1 MRRIFT
7 LAMKDLRLLVR
18 DRASLFFTVAF
29 PLLFGIFFGTIFSGG
44 AGDTAGIPVAV
55 VDLDHSKRSEA
66 LLASLKAAKE
76 LDITTEAG
84 NPPVALTP
92 DRAADLVRLG
102 RRTAFIIIPEGYG
115 DDDRG
120 MFFGAGAEL
129 ELGIDPSRQ
138 AEAGMLEG
146 VLTRYAFE
154 QFAGVMRDPTATRAE
169 LTRARTAM
177 NKASGIDP
185 LRRGLMET
193 MFAGV
198 DGLMADMQKRQA
210 DPAGSGGGATPSEDP
225 GFSPVRIKRADVA
238 RQRSGPRN
246 SYNISFAQA
255 IMWGVAG
262 CAAAFGLSLVIER
275 SKGTLVRLRTAPL
288 SWAGVLAGKA
298 LACFIAT
305 ATVAVGLL
313 VIARVV
319 FNVVPDSPALLAL
332 AIISLCACFVGLMML
347 LAVLGRSESS
357 AGSIGWAVILVFM
370 MIGGATVPL
379 FFMPKWLQTLSYASP
394 VRWGILA
401 LEGAMWRGYSLTEM
415 LLPCGVL
422 IAVGAVSMIVGVRLF
437 KWAEA

>member
-7 LAMKDLRLLVR
+7 LALKDLRLLVR

-29 PLLFGIFFGTIFSGG
+29 PLIFGIFFGTIFSGG
-44 AGDTAGIPVAV
+44 AGDSGGIAVAV
-55 VDLDHSKRSEA
+55 VDLDQSERSTA
-66 LLASLKAAKE
+66 LLASLKGAKE
-76 LDITTEAG
+76 LEVTTETG
-84 NPPVALTP
+84 DPPAAITP
-92 DRAADLVRLG
+92 ERAADLVRLG
-102 RRTAFIIIPEGYG
+102 RRTAFIIIPKGYG
-115 DDDRG
+115 SDDRG
-120 MFFGAGAEL
+120 MFFGTGAEL

-169 LTRARTAM
+169 VARARAAM
-177 NKASGIDP
+177 KKTTDIDP
-185 LRRGLMET
+185 LRRTLMEA

-198 DGLMADMQKRQA
+198 DGLMTDMQERKA
-210 DPAGSGGGATPSEDP
+210 DPAASGGGSDQADDA

-246 SYNISFAQA
+246 SYTISFAQA

-305 ATVAVGLL
+305 VAVAVGLL
-313 VIARVV
+313 VIARLV
-319 FNVVPDSPALLAL
+319 FNVVPDSPGLLAL
-332 AIISLCACFVGLMML
+332 AIFSLCSCFVGVMML
-347 LAVLGRSESS
+347 LAVIGRSESS

-379 FFMPKWLQTLSYASP
+379 FFMPRWLQMLSYASP

-401 LEGAMWRGYSLTEM
+401 LEGALWRGYSFSEM
-415 LLPCGVL
+415 MLPCGVL
-422 IAVGAVSMIVGVRLF
+422 LGVGALGMIVGVRLF
-437 KWAEA
+437 RWAEA